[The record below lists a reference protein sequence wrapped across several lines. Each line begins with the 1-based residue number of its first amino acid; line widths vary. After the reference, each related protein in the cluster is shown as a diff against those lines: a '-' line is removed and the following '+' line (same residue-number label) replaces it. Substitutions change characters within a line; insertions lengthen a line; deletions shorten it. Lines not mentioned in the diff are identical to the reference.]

1 VKKVPLYAYRCT
13 RCDHSFEKI
22 QSFSSEPELVCPK
35 CGGEIE
41 RPLTAPAFNFKGGGW
56 YVNDYA
62 SKSGAPAPASAG
74 SASAAKAPPCGG
86 GCGATCPAVAAA
98 ASSEANR

>member
-1 VKKVPLYAYRCT
+1 VPLYAYRCT

-35 CGGEIE
+35 CGGELE

-56 YVNDYA
+56 
-62 SKSGAPAPASAG
+62 
-74 SASAAKAPPCGG
+74 
-86 GCGATCPAVAAA
+86 
-98 ASSEANR
+98 